1 VKNIILLRTF
11 AGLSRKALPPGFVRR
26 AAARSAEHDADKPV
40 PRRLARALT
49 GELAGAVDVVA
60 IEREVTGEEVPA

>member
-1 VKNIILLRTF
+1 VKTVILLRSF
-11 AGLSRKALPPGFVRR
+11 AGLSHKALPAGFVRR
-26 AAARSAEHDADKPV
+26 AVARSAEHDADKTV

-60 IEREVTGEEVPA
+60 IEREVAGEEVPA